1 MAETTVIQYVLN
13 LDAGKATQG
22 VKQLS
27 SNTNQ
32 LDKSITS
39 ADRATNKMNSDLKKT
54 DRQARE
60 TSKGLGGLNK
70 SLGGLGSQMGAIAA
84 GIAIAGAGFVAMQ
97 QKIADLSNELVD
109 ASTKTGIAVDTLAGL
124 RLAAEGSGLQFS
136 NLESGLIKFQQS
148 MDNAS
153 RGSSTFADKFDQL
166 GVSVTNANGELR
178 DTDSVFNEVIGALGD
193 MENATERNAAAMQI
207 FGRQAGPALIQSGA
221 LTNLQDMTAFA
232 KEFGISLEDN
242 AIDGM
247 ANFQRAMAEFETVAV
262 GVMNN
267 LISAIAGPNGAGDAI
282 QLMSK
287 AFVFVG
293 SVAETVIGVI
303 GQGFENMFGVV
314 QAAILALSG
323 DIGLA
328 GELIKSL
335 QADTSRT
342 ITSLG
347 NIFDT
352 ANRKVAKFE
361 TLSSKPKAPEKFRAT
376 AKAAS
381 SAAESIDKVTESTE
395 RAEQANDRLNDAI
408 AAREALL
415 RIERDLVVDTLSETE
430 KIEYQRQQELKN
442 VIKLGKESNNV
453 LAASRSILLIN
464 QKYDALL
471 DEINQ
476 KQEGISQELKL
487 QQQLSGLLQG
497 LEQQIR
503 APTLEGVVELSKE
516 SADTFAEV
524 TAEGSSQVA
533 AAIAPFAAQISA
545 ALGAALTVIGLAIA
559 QVAVTTAALSAL
571 EQLGQKTPEQ
581 RRQEN
586 RDRAES
592 IKQGLE
598 FLPEIIL
605 SVIPQL
611 AIGIAEA
618 VVDGFILALRSFADI
633 IKDSFTSVFTR
644 EGREQRREQGGTISN
659 FLRDFFDPSVSA
671 AFAGG
676 GSFIPAAQGGMRF
689 TGQKRS
695 GLALLHQGEFVVPQ
709 SGQKPQAVE
718 RQMQSSSTGGINIVI
733 NSQIVER
740 SAIDALVRRIE
751 ERFNSNF
758 GLASSNLFGGR

>member
-1 MAETTVIQYVLN
+1 MAETVVKYILNVDADQASRGVKDLSNSTDKLGKTVN
-13 LDAGKATQG
+13 STDKAT
-22 VKQLS
+22 K
-27 SNTNQ
+27 
-32 LDKSITS
+32 
-39 ADRATNKMNSDLKKT
+39 RMNVDLRKTEQQSKKT
-54 DRQARE
+54 STGMRGMGKTIGAVGGQMAAIG
-60 TSKGLGGLNK
+60 TAVAGL
-70 SLGGLGSQMGAIAA
+70 
-84 GIAIAGAGFVAMQ
+84 GAGFIALQ

-109 ASTKTGIAVDTLAGL
+109 ASAKSGIAVDTLAGL

-153 RGSSTFADKFDQL
+153 RGSATFAEKFDEL
-166 GVSVTNANGELR
+166 GVSVTGANGELR
-178 DTDSVFNEVIGALGD
+178 DTDTVFNEVIGALGD

-207 FGRQAGPALIQSGA
+207 FGRTAGPALIQSGA
-221 LTNLQDMTAFA
+221 LDNLQDMTAFA

-247 ANFQRAMAEFETVAV
+247 ANFQRSMAEFETVAV

-267 LISAIAGPNGAGDAI
+267 LINAIAGPNGAGDAI
-282 QLMSK
+282 QLISK

-293 SVAETVIGVI
+293 SVAETVIGLI

-314 QAAILALSG
+314 QAALLALSG
-323 DIGLA
+323 DVGLA

-335 QADTSRT
+335 QQDTSRS
-342 ITSLG
+342 ISSLA

-352 ANRKVAKFE
+352 ANAKVEKFE
-361 TLSSKPKAPEKFRAT
+361 TLSGKTRAPENFRAT
-376 AKAAS
+376 ARGALTAAN
-381 SAAESIDKVTESTE
+381 SIDEVTESTE
-395 RAEQANDRLNDAI
+395 KAESATKRLEQATQAVN
-408 AAREALL
+408 ALQQ
-415 RIERDLVVDTLSETE
+415 IEKDLVFDTLTE
-430 KIEYQRQQELKN
+430 LEKVNELRKDELAN
-442 VIKLGKESNNV
+442 IAKLVKQSDGLFDATNAIFLV
-453 LAASRSILLIN
+453 N
-464 QKYDALL
+464 QKYNNLL
-471 DEINQ
+471 DEINEKQ
-476 KQEGISQELKL
+476 KGISEELRL
-487 QQQLSGLLQG
+487 QQQLSGLLSG

-516 SADTFAEV
+516 SADTIADV
-524 TAEGSSQVA
+524 TAKGSSQA
-533 AAIAPFAAQISA
+533 AQAIAPFAAQIAA
-545 ALGAALTVIGLAIA
+545 ALGAALPVIGLALA
-559 QVAVTTAALSAL
+559 QIAVTSAALSAL
-571 EQLGQKTPEQ
+571 EKIGQKTPEE

-633 IKDSFTSVFTR
+633 IKDSFASIFTR
-644 EGREQRREQGGTISN
+644 EGREQRREQGGGILN

-671 AFAGG
+671 TFAGG

-718 RQMQSSSTGGINIVI
+718 RQMQSSSAGGINIVI
-733 NSQIVER
+733 NSQIVEQN
-740 SAIDALVRRIE
+740 AVDALVRRIE
-751 ERFNSNF
+751 ERFNNNF